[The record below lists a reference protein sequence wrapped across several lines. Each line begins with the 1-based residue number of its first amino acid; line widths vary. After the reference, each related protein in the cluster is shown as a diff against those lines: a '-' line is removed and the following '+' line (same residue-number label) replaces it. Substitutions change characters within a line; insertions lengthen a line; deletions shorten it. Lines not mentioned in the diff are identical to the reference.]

1 MNGTLLQKF
10 IKLIAD
16 YVGLQIREQDYD
28 NLCDKIFM
36 RIKSLKLSLPEQYY
50 QLLKS
55 QNKTSKNEWEKFIT
69 LLTVT
74 ESYFFRDRGQFELL
88 KNVILPGIIK
98 SKEASNEKVLKI
110 WSAGCSTG
118 EEPYSLAIIVQELI
132 PNWKDWNILI
142 LGTDINEVALGKAR
156 EGIYS
161 HWSFRLLE
169 KQIQDKYFDKFQ
181 GKWKLKEQVKK
192 GLSLTI

>member
-88 KNVILPGIIK
+88 KMLF
-98 SKEASNEKVLKI
+98 
-110 WSAGCSTG
+110 CR
-118 EEPYSLAIIVQELI
+118 ELLSR
-132 PNWKDWNILI
+132 KKHLM
-142 LGTDINEVALGKAR
+142 K
-156 EGIYS
+156 
-161 HWSFRLLE
+161 
-169 KQIQDKYFDKFQ
+169 KY
-181 GKWKLKEQVKK
+181 
-192 GLSLTI
+192 